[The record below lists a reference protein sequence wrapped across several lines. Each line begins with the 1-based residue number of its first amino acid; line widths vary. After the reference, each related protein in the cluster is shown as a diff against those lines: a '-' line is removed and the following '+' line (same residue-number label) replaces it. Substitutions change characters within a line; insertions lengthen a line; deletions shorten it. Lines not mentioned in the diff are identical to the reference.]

1 MRRLIVPTMLASA
14 ALLGSAIVSAQDNSG
29 KRYTLSLDGQAE
41 VPVPGDPD
49 GSGTATLRINP
60 GQKMVCY
67 SISVEDIEPAT
78 GAHIHEAP
86 MGSAGP
92 VVVHLIAPTNGMS
105 QGCADISRDLA
116 LELIRNPDDYYINIH
131 NANYPGGALRA
142 QLDD

>member
-1 MRRLIVPTMLASA
+1 MRRLIVPTMLATA
-14 ALLGSAIVSAQDNSG
+14 ALLGSAMVSAQENSG

-41 VPVPGDPD
+41 VPGPGDPD

-60 GQKMVCY
+60 GQKTVCY

-92 VVVHLIAPTNGMS
+92 VVVPLDPPTSGMS
-105 QGCADISRDLA
+105 QGCVDISRELA
-116 LELIRNPDDYYINIH
+116 LELIRNPEDYYVNIH
-131 NANYPGGALRA
+131 NAEYPPGALRA